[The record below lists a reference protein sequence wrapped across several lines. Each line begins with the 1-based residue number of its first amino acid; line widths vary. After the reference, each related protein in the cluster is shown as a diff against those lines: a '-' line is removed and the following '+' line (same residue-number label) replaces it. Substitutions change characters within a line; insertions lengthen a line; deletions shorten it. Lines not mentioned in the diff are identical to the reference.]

1 MQLEFSFTVLGSHCC
16 SSVALVVMKYTFFF
30 SCLEIYSWKIP
41 QFCWEILLGLINN
54 KNENF
59 VTDCAVWHNFPV
71 LGGSGWDCKAAI
83 SCVLASH
90 NWEPVCPPRCTVLGY
105 CRVYKCV
112 WLAAAELMA
121 LVPGLE
127 EAGNF

>member
-1 MQLEFSFTVLGSHCC
+1 M
-16 SSVALVVMKYTFFF
+16 VMKYLFFLF
-30 SCLEIYSWKIP
+30 LPEDLRLENP
-41 QFCWEILLGLINN
+41 TVLLGHIKN

-71 LGGSGWDCKAAI
+71 LGGSARGCKAAF
-83 SCVLASH
+83 SSVLASR
-90 NWEPVCPPRCTVLGY
+90 NWEPSPPRWTVLGY
-105 CRVYKCV
+105 CHVFKCV

-127 EAGNF
+127 GAGNL

>member
-1 MQLEFSFTVLGSHCC
+1 M
-16 SSVALVVMKYTFFF
+16 VMKHTFFF
-30 SCLEIYSWKIP
+30 TSCLKIYSWKIP
-41 QFCWEILLGLINN
+41 QFCCCVILLGRINN

-71 LGGSGWDCKAAI
+71 LSGSAWGCKAAI
-83 SCVLASH
+83 SCALASR

-105 CRVYKCV
+105 CCVYKCV

-121 LVPGLE
+121 LVPALE
-127 EAGNF
+127 GAGNL